1 MQRINVTKSLIFE
14 KINMIEK
21 SLSKLTKRQSENIQ
35 IKKKIRNKI
44 RHNRH
49 QGNLGIMRTLF
60 KNLYLIKM
68 ENIKEMDNILVRY
81 YLPKLSQD

>member
-35 IKKKIRNKI
+35 IKKKNQKQNQTQQTSRKSRDHEDIVQKSISHQNGKHKRN
-44 RHNRH
+44 
-49 QGNLGIMRTLF
+49 G
-60 KNLYLIKM
+60 
-68 ENIKEMDNILVRY
+68 
-81 YLPKLSQD
+81 

>member
-35 IKKKIRNKI
+35 IKKKNQKQ
-44 RHNRH
+44 N
-49 QGNLGIMRTLF
+49 
-60 KNLYLIKM
+60 
-68 ENIKEMDNILVRY
+68 
-81 YLPKLSQD
+81 